1 MSTALAPVLDLTSVN
16 EAAPISTGARS
27 WLTYTGLDTE
37 IESASD
43 AVTAVV
49 VGVAPILFAGSVDS
63 VSRVDWSTVCP
74 LTPLAKPILAVVA
87 RIAAKKGDNRIS
99 LRSFSTSTHHVYF
112 ESEISV
118 LFVVHC
124 PSSVASFSDSPNP
137 WALIVNS
144 RGSINCSRIYLC
156 CQNSL

>member
-1 MSTALAPVLDLTSVN
+1 MTTTLVAAVALTSVN
-16 EAAPISTGARS
+16 GAAPISTGAPF
-27 WLTYTGLDTE
+27 WLTYTGFDMET
-37 IESASD
+37 ESASD
-43 AVTAVV
+43 AVFAVV
-49 VGVAPILFAGSVDS
+49 VGVASMLFGGSVDS

-87 RIAAKKGDNRIS
+87 RIAAKKGDNRIC

-124 PSSVASFSDSPNP
+124 PSSVASFSASPN
-137 WALIVNS
+137 S
-144 RGSINCSRIYLC
+144 
-156 CQNSL
+156 